1 MRAERLRLSEEQ
13 GQRILR
19 LYHLYRLTIGL
30 VLVLLISSEL
40 EDQVLKLVH
49 PELFHVGSWCYL
61 VFNILVALFLPP
73 SRQLLPIFILAL
85 TDVLMLCG
93 LFYAGGGVPSGI
105 GSLLVVAV
113 AIANILLRGR
123 IGLVIAAAASLG
135 LLYLTFF
142 LSLSSPDATNHYVQ
156 AGGLGTLCF
165 AAALV
170 IQALVRRQEQTETLA
185 EERAETV
192 ANLEELNALILQRM
206 RTGILVVDSRQAIL
220 LANQAA
226 LGLLRQD
233 DVQGASL
240 GRHSPMLMHCM
251 KQWRLN
257 PSLRPPTLKV
267 VPDGPT
273 VQPSFISLNRED
285 DQHVLIF
292 LEDISQIAQQ
302 AQQMKLAGLGRLTAG
317 IAHEIRNP
325 LGAISHAAQLL
336 QESEELDAPDRRLT
350 QIIQDQSKRMN
361 LVIENVLQLSRRR
374 QAEPQQLDLKEWLQR
389 FVDEYPGRL
398 RNDSQLHL
406 QLGAGDIQTRMDPHP
421 VEPGAEQPGAERSS
435 LQRPGARARPGLAE
449 PRARPGE
456 RPAGAGSHR
465 RRSRRTG
472 GQTEQ
477 PVRTL
482 LYYRKQRH
490 RPGPLSLPR
499 ALREQPGTDRLPQ
512 SRGRRRLLPH
522 HLRPPAQTQ
531 LTEAARMSRQ
541 KALIVDDEPDIRE
554 LLEITLGRM
563 KLDTRSARNVKEA
576 RELLAREPFDL
587 CLTDM
592 RLPDGSGLDLVQ
604 YIQQRHPQTP
614 VAMITAY
621 GSLDTAIQAL
631 KAGAFDFLTKP
642 VDLGRLRE
650 LVATALRLRNPE
662 AEEAPVDNRLLG
674 ESPPMRALRNQ
685 IGKLARSQAPV
696 YISGESGSGKEL
708 VARLIHEQGP
718 RIERPFVPV
727 NCGAI
732 PSELMESEFFG
743 HKKGSFTGA
752 IEDKQGLFQAA
763 SGGTL
768 FLDEVADLPMAMQ
781 VKLLRAIQEK
791 AVRAVGGQQEVAV
804 DVRILC
810 ATHKDLAAEVG
821 AGRFRQDLYYRLNV
835 IELRVP
841 PLRERRE
848 DIPLLAERILKRL
861 AGDTGLPAARLTGDA
876 QEKLK
881 NYRFPGNVRELENML
896 ERAYTLCEDDQIQ
909 PHDLRLADAPGASQE
924 GAASLSEIDNLE
936 DYLEDIE
943 RKLIMQALEETR
955 WNRTAAA
962 QRLGLTFRSMRYRL
976 KKLGI
981 D

>member
-361 LVIENVLQLSRRR
+361 LVIENVLQPRRR
-374 QAEPQQLDLKEWLQR
+374 QAEPQQLRPEGVASAVRRRISRQAAQR
-389 FVDEYPGRL
+389 QRTAPAARC
-398 RNDSQLHL
+398 RRHP
-406 QLGAGDIQTRMDPHP
+406 DPHGPTP

-499 ALREQPGTDRLPQ
+499 TLREQPGTDRLPQ

-642 VDLGRLRE
+642 VDLGRLRVS
-650 LVATALRLRNPE
+650 VATALRLRNPE

-835 IELRVP
+835 IEPARTTAARTP
-841 PLRERRE
+841 R
-848 DIPLLAERILKRL
+848 
-861 AGDTGLPAARLTGDA
+861 GHPAARRTHP
-876 QEKLK
+876 Q
-881 NYRFPGNVRELENML
+881 
-896 ERAYTLCEDDQIQ
+896 
-909 PHDLRLADAPGASQE
+909 APGRRHRPAGRQADRRRTGKAEELPLPGQRPRAWKTCWS
-924 GAASLSEIDNLE
+924 APIPCAKTTRSSLTTCAWPMRRVPA
-936 DYLEDIE
+936 
-943 RKLIMQALEETR
+943 RKAPR
-955 WNRTAAA
+955 A
-962 QRLGLTFRSMRYRL
+962 
-976 KKLGI
+976 
-981 D
+981 